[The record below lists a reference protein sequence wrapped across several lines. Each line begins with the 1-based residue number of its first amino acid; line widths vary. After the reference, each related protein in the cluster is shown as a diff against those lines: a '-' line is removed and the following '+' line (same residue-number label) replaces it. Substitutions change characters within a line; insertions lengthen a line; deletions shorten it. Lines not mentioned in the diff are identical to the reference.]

1 MAKPKTLIEQ
11 FDFRGAVV
19 DRENWVI
26 KGVKVLGRESR
37 NGRIYEDAA
46 IKDSARL
53 CENLP
58 VTVRGGHNREDRDY
72 HCQNGQLR
80 NGEARGLGSSKA
92 ASYYDWHLNPADELT
107 EKICYDAEHFPGN
120 VPLSHEVS
128 VYQGEMDEDGVLHV
142 ERLIE
147 VDGVAAVYRGG
158 TNRSL
163 FESETETMDLK
174 TLKSQHAELVE
185 QLRAEVLAEDTVKS
199 ELVEA
204 QKQLAKAV
212 AEKESL
218 QEKLNEAESTLS
230 EYRAVEERAAKA
242 KHIQETAKEVLGAVI
257 SEKLTESLLPLGDE
271 QIREVL
277 AEIKA
282 SKVTSVSQPEAVAS
296 APDSTSGAAYAS
308 GSAPINKIGFQN
320 RF

>member
-1 MAKPKTLIEQ
+1 MKPERLVES
-11 FDFRGAVV
+11 FDFRGSTV
-19 DRENWVI
+19 DRENWII
-26 KGVKVLGRESR
+26 KGVKVLGRTSR
-37 NGRIYEDAA
+37 NGRVYEDAA
-46 IKDSARL
+46 IKDSSVL

-72 HCQNGQLR
+72 HSQNGQLR
-80 NGEARGLGSSKA
+80 NGTARSLGTDKA

-107 EKICYDAEHFPGN
+107 EKICYDAEHFPEN

-128 VYQGEMDEDGVLHV
+128 VYQGEVDEGGILHV

-163 FESETETMDLK
+163 FESETVQMDLK
-174 TLKSQHAELVE
+174 TLKTQHAELVE
-185 QLRAEVLAEDTVKS
+185 QLRTEILAEDTAKN
-199 ELVEA
+199 ELTVA
-204 QKQLAKAV
+204 QKELAKVV

-218 QEKLNEAESTLS
+218 QEKLNEVESTLS
-230 EYRAVEERAAKA
+230 EYRAVEERAAKQ
-242 KHIQETAKEVLGAVI
+242 KHIHEAAKEVLGSAV
-257 SEKLTESLLPLGDE
+257 SERLVESLLPLGEE

-282 SKVTSVSQPEAVAS
+282 SKTANVSQPEPGVS
-296 APDSTSGAAYAS
+296 TPDSTSGAAYAS

>member
-1 MAKPKTLIEQ
+1 MKPERLVEQ
-11 FDFRGAVV
+11 FDFRGSTV

-26 KGVKVLGRESR
+26 KGVKVLGRTSR
-37 NGRIYEDAA
+37 NGRIYEDSA
-46 IKDSARL
+46 IRDSSLL

-58 VTVRGGHNREDRDY
+58 VTVRGGHNRNDRDY
-72 HCQNGQLR
+72 HSQNGQLR
-80 NGEARGLGSSKA
+80 NGEARNLGTEKA

-107 EKICYDAEHFPGN
+107 EKICYDAENFPEN

-128 VYQGEMDEDGVLHV
+128 VYQGEMDEQGVLHV

-174 TLKSQHAELVE
+174 TLKTQHAELIE
-185 QLRAEVLAEDTVKS
+185 QLRTEILAEDTVKS

-218 QEKLNEAESTLS
+218 LEKLNEAESTLS
-230 EYRAVEERAAKA
+230 EYRAVEERAAKGRV
-242 KHIQETAKEVLGAVI
+242 IQETAKEVLGSGI
-257 SEKLTESLLPLGDE
+257 SDKLVESLLPLADE

-282 SKVTSVSQPEAVAS
+282 SKTNVSQPEAVAS

>member
-1 MAKPKTLIEQ
+1 MKPERLVEQ
-11 FDFRGAVV
+11 FDFRGSTV

-26 KGVKVLGRESR
+26 KGVKVLGRASR
-37 NGRIYEDAA
+37 NGRIYEDSA
-46 IKDSARL
+46 IRDSSLL

-58 VTVRGGHNREDRDY
+58 VTVRGGHNRNDRDY
-72 HCQNGQLR
+72 HSQNGQLR
-80 NGEARGLGSSKA
+80 NGEARNLGTEKA

-107 EKICYDAEHFPGN
+107 EKICYDAENFPEN

-128 VYQGEMDEDGVLHV
+128 VYQGEMDEQGVLHV

-174 TLKSQHAELVE
+174 TLKTQHAELIE
-185 QLRAEVLAEDTVKS
+185 QLRTEILAEDTVKS

-218 QEKLNEAESTLS
+218 LEKLNEAETTLS
-230 EYRAVEERAAKA
+230 EYRAVEERAAKGRV
-242 KHIQETAKEVLGAVI
+242 IQETAKEVLGSGI
-257 SEKLTESLLPLGDE
+257 SDKLVESLLPLADE

-282 SKVTSVSQPEAVAS
+282 SKANVSQPESVAS

>member
-1 MAKPKTLIEQ
+1 MKPQTLIEQ

-19 DRENWVI
+19 DRESWVI
-26 KGVKVLGRESR
+26 KGVKVLGRQSR

-46 IKDSARL
+46 IRDSARL

-72 HCQNGQLR
+72 HSQNGQLR
-80 NGEARGLGSSKA
+80 NGEARHLGSDKA

-107 EKICYDAEHFPGN
+107 EKICYDAEHFPEN

-128 VYQGEMDEDGVLHV
+128 VYQGEVDEEGVLRV

-147 VDGVAAVYRGG
+147 VDGVAAVYKGG

-163 FESETETMDLK
+163 FESEVVMDLK
-174 TLKSQHAELVE
+174 TLKTQHAELVE
-185 QLRAEVLAEDTVKS
+185 QLRTEILAEDTVKT
-199 ELVEA
+199 ELTEA
-204 QKQLAKAV
+204 QKQLVKAV

-218 QEKLNEAESTLS
+218 QEKLNEAEAALS

-242 KHIQETAKEVLGAVI
+242 RHIHETAKEVLGSAA
-257 SEKLTESLLPLGDE
+257 SDKLVESLLPLNDE

-277 AEIKA
+277 CEIKA
-282 SKVTSVSQPEAVAS
+282 SKTTTVTQPETGVS
-296 APDSTSGAAYAS
+296 TPDSTSGAAYAG

>member
-1 MAKPKTLIEQ
+1 MAKPQTLVEQ
-11 FDFRGAVV
+11 FDFRGSVV

-26 KGVKVLGRESR
+26 RGVKVLGRESR

-46 IKDSARL
+46 IQDSSKL

-80 NGEARGLGSSKA
+80 NGQARGLGSSKA

-107 EKICYDAEHFPGN
+107 EKICYDAENFPEN

-128 VYQGEMDEDGVLHV
+128 AYQGEMDEDGVLHV

-163 FESETETMDLK
+163 FESEQKPMDLK
-174 TLKSQHAELVE
+174 TLKTQHAELVE

-218 QEKLNEAESTLS
+218 QEKLDEAETSLS
-230 EYRAVEERAAKA
+230 QYRAVEERAAKGRS
-242 KHIQETAKEVLGAVI
+242 IQETAKEVLGGSI
-257 SEKLTESLLPLGDE
+257 SDKLVESLLPLGDE

-282 SKVTSVSQPEAVAS
+282 SKTSTSQPADGVS
-296 APDSTSGAAYAS
+296 TPDSTSGAAYAG